1 MSVFTR
7 EVYRKLVH
15 VALSLL
21 LILPYFCALPQPL
34 NIYSYY
40 ALGLFAAAALNAVAA
55 KRVVLRRRLAVFRR
69 DLEDHISSL
78 GDQLRGPLKA
88 FEEAMESIFN
98 FVEQQIELL
107 ERDYEKR
114 EGYVG
119 LLYGVIGGVTSLLLS
134 PCHALYGLLAIA
146 VVDPVASLSNLV
158 MGREKSLTS
167 DALAALTY
175 LLLLL
180 GIGTPAVES
189 VLVSLV
195 AAMAEYFSPEDN
207 LTIPVFTTL
216 AALALGLPAKC
227 PL

>member
-1 MSVFTR
+1 MNIVAR
-7 EVYRKLVH
+7 EVYRKFVH
-15 VALSLL
+15 MILSLL
-21 LILPYFCALPQPL
+21 LMLPYFCALPQPL

-55 KRVVLRRRLAVFRR
+55 KRMVLRRRLAAFRG
-69 DLEDHISSL
+69 DLRTHITSL

-88 FEEAMESIFN
+88 FEEAMESILN

-119 LLYGVIGGVTSLLLS
+119 LLYGMIGGVISLLLS

-146 VVDPVASLSNLV
+146 VVDPVASLSNLA
-158 MGREKSLTS
+158 MGREKSLAG
-167 DALAALTY
+167 DALAALAY
-175 LLLLL
+175 CLLLL
-180 GIGTPAVES
+180 GVGVPAAES
-189 VLVSLV
+189 MLLSLI
-195 AAMAEYFSPEDN
+195 AALAEYLSPEDN

-216 AALALGLPAKC
+216 AALALDLPARC
-227 PL
+227 PP